1 MLNKTNMGLKKID
14 TMITKTKVLDSFSFF
29 WRSIVLDLLKK
40 QQAEWHMVNWWL
52 PVRIYL
58 NRNYLG
64 RSIAWAAT
72 DASREKRSEENS
84 SIRACHCKD
93 RWCWRRSTP
102 CEASSC
108 LNVEPNKKI
117 RGKLVSV
124 SEHFCKRKP
133 LQRVIRRVVILF
145 FKQCN
150 TIVDHSKAKDL
161 FGCICVH
168 FNLRSTFVGV
178 N

>member
-1 MLNKTNMGLKKID
+1 MFLGCLMLNKTNTGLKKID

-29 WRSIVLDLLKK
+29 LKVDSFRFAK
-40 QQAEWHMVNWWL
+40 KTASAEWHMVNWWL

-133 LQRVIRRVVILF
+133 LQRVIRRAVLLF
-145 FKQCN
+145 F
-150 TIVDHSKAKDL
+150 
-161 FGCICVH
+161 
-168 FNLRSTFVGV
+168 
-178 N
+178 